1 MSRILFF
8 GTILFL
14 VSLSYSQQQKYSQ
27 EELFTI
33 RASAPPKLW
42 ELFNSIGLNKDYE
55 VYVGKLNPFYLWG
68 DFDGDGKEDFV
79 VQLLSK
85 GIPSNLRIAVLLG
98 VGKVIFIERDDSLRY
113 PGLTA
118 WYVVPKSETI
128 SQSPYEK
135 TNTSPNLVGD
145 GFEIVKVES
154 SSSLIYWNGR
164 RFVSYWRGD

>member
-1 MSRILFF
+1 MSRLLFF

-27 EELFTI
+27 EELFII
-33 RASAPPKLW
+33 RASAPSKLW
-42 ELFNSIGLNKDYE
+42 ELFNNIGLNKDYE
-55 VYVGKLNPFYLWG
+55 VFVGKLNPFYLWG

-79 VQLLSK
+79 VQLLSRETQ
-85 GIPSNLRIAVLLG
+85 SDLRIAVLLG

-118 WYVVPKSETI
+118 WYVVPKYEII
-128 SQSPYEK
+128 SQSPYERTK
-135 TNTSPNLVGD
+135 NPPTLVGD
-145 GFEIVKVES
+145 GFEIVKVEA